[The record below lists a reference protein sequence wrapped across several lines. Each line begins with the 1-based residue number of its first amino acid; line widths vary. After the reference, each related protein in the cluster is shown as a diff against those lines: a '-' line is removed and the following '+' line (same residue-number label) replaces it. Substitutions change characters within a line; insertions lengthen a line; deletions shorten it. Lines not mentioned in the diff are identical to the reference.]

1 MSRGEPDAVVDEI
14 FDRLASRG
22 HEMYGGEA
30 VTQLQHALQ
39 CAELA
44 RRSGA
49 TAGLVTAALLH
60 DYGHLVVNDG
70 VGDDGAAERGI
81 DMLHEEVAAAHL
93 ARWFG
98 PAVTEPIRLHV
109 AAKRYLCATSKDY
122 FDDLSPASV
131 ASLKVQGGPF
141 TDAEAAEF
149 IAAPFARDAVRLRVW
164 DDLAKDAEAATP
176 DLDDF
181 RVDALAALAESP
193 A

>member
-1 MSRGEPDAVVDEI
+1 MNGRRASRIVDEI
-14 FDRLASRG
+14 FDNLAGRG

-39 CAELA
+39 CATVA
-44 RRSGA
+44 RRAGA
-49 TAGLVTAALLH
+49 TASLVTAALLH
-60 DYGHLVVNDG
+60 DYGHLVVDDG
-70 VGDDGAAERGI
+70 AGDDGAAERGI

-98 PAVTEPIRLHV
+98 PAVTEPIRMHV
-109 AAKRYLCATSKDY
+109 AAKRYLCATNTDY
-122 FDDLSPASV
+122 FADLSPASV

-141 TDAEAAEF
+141 TAAEAAEF

-164 DDLAKDAEAATP
+164 DDLAKDTEARTP
-176 DLDDF
+176 ALDDF
-181 RVDALAALAESP
+181 RIDADTALSESP